1 MKVVLLLLVMSVACK
16 QKPEAA
22 PAPPPVGSATA
33 APVATV
39 DATREVDA
47 AEGDTG
53 QYKMT
58 KDQPRQPTSGFAR
71 VDDAAAGKAPW
82 ITDAEAKAGI
92 VELVVDGKGTATT
105 KRLCGDAAKQAMAKV
120 GEILAKRMKD
130 ESLDQIVCLQE
141 NTDENQRM
149 CLSKGG
155 EGELAVLPE
164 YRQVGGTW
172 TLVGVRSVDMTADTK
187 KQDAAYEKLLTAQC
201 K

>member
-1 MKVVLLLLVMSVACK
+1 MKVVLLLLVMSLGCK
-16 QKPEAA
+16 KKPEAA
-22 PAPPPVGSATA
+22 PAPPPVGSASA

-39 DATREVDA
+39 DAAVAADLDA
-47 AEGDTG
+47 AA
-53 QYKMT
+53 QYKMS
-58 KDQPRQPTSGFAR
+58 KDEPRQPTSGFAR

-92 VELVVDGKGTATT
+92 VELIADGKTATI
-105 KRLCGDAAKQAMAKV
+105 KRLCGEAAKQAMAKA

-130 ESLDQIVCLQE
+130 EALDQIVCLQE

-164 YRQVGGTW
+164 YRQVGGAW
-172 TLVGVRSVDMTADTK
+172 TLVGIRSVDIAANTK
-187 KQDAAYEKLLTAQC
+187 KEDAEYEKLLTAKC